1 MIARIVE
8 LSLIQRV
15 MVCILGFLLFFGGL
29 YAFHTLDIVA
39 YPDPSAPMVELITQ
53 QPGWSAEEVER
64 QITVPIEVALNGMPG
79 LTDIRSLSIFGLSDI
94 KIYFDFDSEIF
105 RDRQEVLNRL
115 TSVPLPPG
123 AAPSLSPWWA
133 IAEIYRY
140 ELTGAGETT
149 LTDLKTTQDWQVRRE
164 FRRIPG
170 IIDVTTFGGTTK
182 EYHVDIDPGRL
193 IRYGVNLSQV
203 MSALT
208 NSNANVGGSY
218 LTIGPQNY
226 NIRGLGLI
234 NGIADIENVM
244 VAEKNGTPIFI
255 RTLGTVA
262 VGSRV
267 RLGKVGIDDRDDVVE
282 GVVLLQR
289 GYKALNVLEKVRGKV
304 EDLNTGKLPV
314 GVKIKTFYDRTALI
328 HTTVETVTDILISGM
343 VLVFIILFV
352 FLGHLR
358 AALIVA
364 LTIPLS
370 LLFTFSMMV
379 LIGQSANLISLG
391 SIDFGIIVDATLI
404 MVESIFFHLAHGK
417 THGLTVHQRIV
428 RAARQVGRPISYS
441 TAIIV
446 VAFIPLFT
454 MTGVPGKIFA
464 PMSIT
469 YGFALVGALLMAFT
483 LAPVLCSFFL
493 RGTISEDDTAIVRGV
508 RRFYHGILE
517 WALDHRVAVVGA
529 CFGLLALTFG
539 VLRSIGGEFMP
550 ALEEGNLWVRATMP
564 VDISFDQ
571 AAKLTSEIRRMFRE
585 SPEVTTVVSQL
596 GRPDDGTDPTS
607 FSNAEFLANLKPEK
621 EWRSRLT
628 KDKLIEEIE
637 GKLKDIP
644 GVIFNFSQVI
654 QDNVE
659 EAMSGVKG
667 ENSIKLF
674 GPDLKT
680 MESTATE
687 IERVMQQIKGVK
699 DLGIF
704 HLVGQPNLLIQVDRE
719 ASARYGL
726 QVADVNAVV
735 QAAVGGQAV
744 TQVYEGER
752 LFDLVVRFLPEF
764 RQDVD
769 AIGNILVST
778 PDGAR
783 IPLKQVASITTQT
796 GAFIIYRENNERYI
810 PIKFSVRDR
819 DLQSTVEEAQA
830 RLAKEVH
837 LPDRYHM
844 EWAGQYEQLKGEQK
858 RLAMV
863 VPISLVI
870 ILFLLY
876 SAFDSI
882 KNALLVLS
890 TVPFALLGGAVSLA
904 ATHTNF
910 SISAAV
916 GVISTLGVA
925 ILGGVL
931 LISRIEDFRLT
942 GLTLREAVR
951 KGADVQMRPIL
962 MATLGAAIGLLPAAL
977 ATGIGSQAQK
987 PLALVVVGGMLTA
1000 AVLIL
1005 VVLPVLYEIVHH
1017 RSANNGGEKEDDRAA
1032 TTSLPVGDRPGDADV
1047 GTGSDPAG

>member
-15 MVCILGFLLFFGGL
+15 LVCILGFFLLFGGL

-39 YPDPSAPMVELITQ
+39 YPDPSPPMVELITQ
-53 QPGWSAEEVER
+53 YPGWSAEEIER
-64 QITVPIEVALNGMPG
+64 QLTIPIEVALNGMPG

-94 KIYFDFDSEIF
+94 KIYFDFDTEIF

-115 TSVPLPPG
+115 GSVRLPPG
-123 AAPSLSPWWA
+123 ASPSLSPWWA

-149 LTDLKTTQDWQVRRE
+149 LTDLKTIQDWQLRRE

-170 IIDVTTFGGTTK
+170 VIDVTAFGGTTK

-193 IRYGVNLSQV
+193 ISYGVNLSQV

-208 NSNANVGGSY
+208 NSNANVGGNY

-234 NGIADIENVM
+234 DEIADIENVV
-244 VAEKNGTPIFI
+244 VAEKDGTPIFI
-255 RTLGTVA
+255 KTLGKVV

-267 RLGKVGIDDRDDVVE
+267 RLGKVGIDERDDVVE

-289 GYKALNVLEKVRGKV
+289 GYKALDVLEKVRGKV
-304 EDLNTGKLPV
+304 EELNTLKLPA
-314 GVKIKTFYDRTALI
+314 GVKVKTFYDRTALI
-328 HTTVETVTDILISGM
+328 HTTVETITNILISGM
-343 VLVFIILFV
+343 VLVFVILFV

-391 SIDFGIIVDATLI
+391 AIDFGIIVDATLI
-404 MVESIFFHLAHGK
+404 MVESIFFHLAHEKK
-417 THGLTVHQRIV
+417 THSVTFHQQIV
-428 RAARQVGRPISYS
+428 RAARQVGQPIFYS
-441 TAIIV
+441 TTIVV

-483 LAPVLCSFFL
+483 LAPALCSFLL
-493 RGTISEDDTAIVRGV
+493 RGTIREDDTAIVRGIRHLYNNV
-508 RRFYHGILE
+508 LA
-517 WALDHRVAVVGA
+517 WALDHRAVVVSV
-529 CFGLLALTFG
+529 CVGLLAMTF
-539 VLRSIGGEFMP
+539 VALKSIGGEFMP

-571 AAKLTSEIRRMFRE
+571 AARLTSDIRRIFRE
-585 SPEVTTVVSQL
+585 SPEVTNVVSQL

-607 FSNAEFLANLKPEK
+607 FFNAEFLANLKPQK
-621 EWRSRLT
+621 EWRHELN
-628 KDKLIEEIE
+628 KDTLIEEID
-637 GKLKDIP
+637 GRLKDIP
-644 GVIFNFSQVI
+644 GIVFNFSQVI

-667 ENSIKLF
+667 ENSVKLF

-680 MESTATE
+680 MEAKAAE
-687 IERVMQQIKGVK
+687 IERVMQQVKGVK

-704 HLVGQPNLLIQVDRE
+704 RLLGQPNLLIRVDRE
-719 ASARYGL
+719 SSARYGL
-726 QVADVNAVV
+726 HVADVNAVV
-735 QAAVGGQAV
+735 QAAVGGQVV
-744 TQVYEGER
+744 TQVYEEER

-778 PDGAR
+778 PDGTR

-810 PIKFSVRDR
+810 PIKFSVRNR
-819 DLQSTVEEAQA
+819 DLQSTVEEAQV
-830 RLAKEVH
+830 RLAKEVS
-837 LPDRYHM
+837 LPERYRM
-844 EWAGQYEQLKGEQK
+844 EWAGQYDQLKEEQK
-858 RLAMV
+858 RLLVV

-876 SAFDSI
+876 NAFDSI

-890 TVPFALLGGAVSLA
+890 TVPFALVGGAISLVI
-904 ATHTNF
+904 THTNF

-931 LISRIEDFRLT
+931 LISRIEDFRRT
-942 GLTLREAVR
+942 GLTIREAVR

-962 MATLGAAIGLLPAAL
+962 MATLGAAIGFLPAAL

-1005 VVLPVLYEIVHH
+1005 VVLPVLYEIIH
-1017 RSANNGGEKEDDRAA
+1017 RHDANQNHGGERE
-1032 TTSLPVGDRPGDADV
+1032 
-1047 GTGSDPAG
+1047 

>member
-8 LSLIQRV
+8 LSLVQRV
-15 MVCILGFLLFFGGL
+15 MVCVLGFLLLFGGL
-29 YAFHTLDIVA
+29 YAFHILDIVA
-39 YPDPSAPMVELITQ
+39 YPDPSPPMIELITQ
-53 QPGWSAEEVER
+53 YPGWSSEEIER
-64 QITVPIEVALNGMPG
+64 QISIPIEIALNGMPG

-94 KIYFDFDSEIF
+94 KIYFDFNTDIF

-115 TSVPLPPG
+115 NSVQLPPG

-140 ELTGAGETT
+140 ELTGAGATT
-149 LTDLKTTQDWQVRRE
+149 LTDVKTIQDWQVRRE

-170 IIDVTTFGGTTK
+170 VIDVTAFGGTTK

-193 IRYGVNLSQV
+193 ISYGVSLSQV

-208 NSNANVGGSY
+208 NSNANVGGNY
-218 LTIGPQNY
+218 LTIGAQNY

-244 VAEKNGTPIFI
+244 VTEKDGTPIFVK
-255 RTLGTVA
+255 TLGKVA
-262 VGSRV
+262 VGPRV
-267 RLGKVGIDDRDDVVE
+267 RLGKVGIDERDDVVE
-282 GVVLLQR
+282 GVILLQR
-289 GYKALNVLEKVRGKV
+289 GYKALNVLDKVRGKV
-304 EDLNTGKLPV
+304 EELNTWKLPS
-314 GVKIKTFYDRTALI
+314 GVKIKTFYDRTTLI

-370 LLFTFSMMV
+370 LLFTFGMMAS
-379 LIGQSANLISLG
+379 IGQSANLISLG

-404 MVESIFFHLAHGK
+404 MVESIFFNLAHGK
-417 THGLTVHQRIV
+417 THGLTVHQLIV
-428 RAARQVGRPISYS
+428 RAARQVGRPIFYS

-483 LAPVLCSFFL
+483 LAPVLCSFL
-493 RGTISEDDTAIVRGV
+493 LKGTISEDDTTIVRGV
-508 RRFYHGILE
+508 RRLYNRILE
-517 WALDHRVAVVGA
+517 QALNHRAVVVGA
-529 CFGLLALTFG
+529 CVGLLALTF
-539 VLRSIGGEFMP
+539 VALQSIGGEFMP

-571 AAKLTSEIRRMFRE
+571 AARLTSEIRRLFQE
-585 SPEVTTVVSQL
+585 SPEVTTIVSQL

-607 FSNAEFLANLKPEK
+607 FFNAEFLANLKPEK
-621 EWRSRLT
+621 EWRSGLS
-628 KDKLIEEIE
+628 KDELIGEIE
-637 GKLKDIP
+637 GRLKAIP
-644 GVIFNFSQVI
+644 GIIFNFSQVI

-674 GPDLKT
+674 GADLKT
-680 MESTATE
+680 METKAME
-687 IERVMQQIKGVK
+687 VERVMQQIKGVK

-704 HLVGQPNLLIQVDRE
+704 RLVGQPNLLIQVDRE

-726 QVADVNAVV
+726 RVADVNAVV

-778 PDGAR
+778 PEGAR
-783 IPLKQVASITTQT
+783 IPLKQVASIMTQT

-830 RLAKEVH
+830 RLVKEVS
-837 LPDRYHM
+837 LPERYRM
-844 EWAGQYEQLKGEQK
+844 EWAGQYDQLKDEQK

-863 VPISLVI
+863 VPMSLVI

-876 SAFDSI
+876 TAFDSI

-890 TVPFALLGGAVSLA
+890 TVPFALMGGVLSLV
-904 ATHTNF
+904 ATHTSF

-931 LISRIEDFRLT
+931 LISRIEDFRRT

-987 PLALVVVGGMLTA
+987 PLARVVVGGMLTA

-1005 VVLPVLYEIVHH
+1005 VVLPVFYEIVH
-1017 RSANNGGEKEDDRAA
+1017 RRDASQRGEGAKE
-1032 TTSLPVGDRPGDADV
+1032 
-1047 GTGSDPAG
+1047 

>member
-15 MVCILGFLLFFGGL
+15 IVCILGFFLFFGGL
-29 YAFHTLDIVA
+29 YAFHILDIVA

-53 QPGWSAEEVER
+53 QPGWSAEEIER
-64 QITVPIEVALNGMPG
+64 QITIPIEVALNGMPG

-94 KIYFDFDSEIF
+94 KIYFDFDTEIF

-115 TSVPLPPG
+115 TSVQLPPG
-123 AAPSLSPWWA
+123 TAPSLSPWWA

-140 ELTGAGETT
+140 ELTSDGKTT
-149 LTDLKTTQDWQVRRE
+149 LTDLKTIQDWQVRRE

-170 IIDVTTFGGTTK
+170 VIDVTAFGGTTK

-193 IRYGVNLSQV
+193 ISYGVNLSQV

-255 RTLGTVA
+255 RTLGTVT

-289 GYKALNVLEKVRGKV
+289 GYKALNVLEKVREKV
-304 EDLNTGKLPV
+304 EDLNAWKLPA

-343 VLVFIILFV
+343 VLVFCILFV
-352 FLGHLR
+352 FLGHFR

-379 LIGQSANLISLG
+379 IIGQSANLISLG
-391 SIDFGIIVDATLI
+391 AIDFGIIVDATLI

-417 THGLTVHQRIV
+417 TQSLTRHQRIV

-469 YGFALVGALLMAFT
+469 YGFALVGAFLMAFT

-493 RGTISEDDTAIVRGV
+493 RGTIREDDTAIVRGI
-508 RRFYHGILE
+508 RRLYNSILA
-517 WALDHRVAVVGA
+517 WALDHRAAVVGA
-529 CFGLLALTFG
+529 CFGILLLTFG

-571 AAKLTSEIRRMFRE
+571 AARLTSDIRRMFRE

-607 FSNAEFLANLKPEK
+607 FFNAEFLANLKPEK
-621 EWRSRLT
+621 EWRPKLS

-637 GKLKDIP
+637 GRLKDIP

-680 MESTATE
+680 MESMAAE
-687 IERVMQQIKGVK
+687 IERVMQQINGVK

-704 HLVGQPNLLIQVDRE
+704 RLVGQPNLLIQVDRE
-719 ASARYGL
+719 AIARYGL
-726 QVADVNAVV
+726 QVTDVNAVV

-783 IPLKQVASITTQT
+783 IPLKQLASITTQT

-830 RLAKEVH
+830 RLAKEVR
-837 LPDRYHM
+837 LPERYRM

-858 RLAMV
+858 RMMMV

-904 ATHTNF
+904 VTHTNF

-931 LISRIEDFRLT
+931 LISRIEDFRRT

-962 MATLGAAIGLLPAAL
+962 MATLAAAIGLLPAAL

-1005 VVLPVLYEIVHH
+1005 VVLPVLYEMVHH
-1017 RSANNGGEKEDDRAA
+1017 RSANSGEEE
-1032 TTSLPVGDRPGDADV
+1032 SG
-1047 GTGSDPAG
+1047 

>member
-39 YPDPSAPMVELITQ
+39 YPDPSPPMIELITQ

-64 QITVPIEVALNGMPG
+64 QITVPLEVALNGMPG

-94 KIYFDFDSEIF
+94 KIYFDFDTEIF

-115 TSVPLPPG
+115 TSVQLPSG

-149 LTDLKTTQDWQVRRE
+149 LTDLKTIQDWQVRRE

-170 IIDVTTFGGTTK
+170 VIDVTTFGGTTK
-182 EYHVDIDPGRL
+182 EYHVEIDPGRL
-193 IRYGVNLSQV
+193 INYGVSLSQV

-208 NSNANVGGSY
+208 NSNANVGGNY

-234 NGIADIENVM
+234 TGIADIENVM

-255 RTLGTVA
+255 RTLGNVI

-282 GVVLLQR
+282 GVILLQR

-304 EDLNTGKLPV
+304 EDLNAGKLPS

-328 HTTVETVTDILISGM
+328 HTTVETVTDILLTGM
-343 VLVFIILFV
+343 ALVFLILFV

-379 LIGQSANLISLG
+379 FIGQSANLISLG
-391 SIDFGIIVDATLI
+391 AIDFGIIVDATLI
-404 MVESIFFHLAHGK
+404 MVESIFFHLAHTKKIEGV
-417 THGLTVHQRIV
+417 TVDQKIV
-428 RAARQVGRPISYS
+428 RAARQVGQPIFYS

-493 RGTISEDDTAIVRGV
+493 KGTISEDDTAIVRGI
-508 RRFYHGILE
+508 RRVYTYVLG
-517 WALDHRVAVVGA
+517 WALDHRAVVVGA
-529 CFGLLALTFG
+529 CVGVLALTFG
-539 VLRSIGGEFMP
+539 ALRVVGGEFMP

-571 AAKLTSEIRRMFRE
+571 AAQLTTEIRQLFRE
-585 SPEVTTVVSQL
+585 SPEVTNIVSQL

-607 FSNAEFLANLKPEK
+607 FFNAEFLANLKPEK
-621 EWRSRLT
+621 EWRHGLS
-628 KDKLIEEIE
+628 KDALIEEIE
-637 GKLKDIP
+637 GRLKVIP
-644 GVIFNFSQVI
+644 GIIFNFSQVI

-674 GPDLKT
+674 GADLKI
-680 MESTATE
+680 MEAKAAE
-687 IERVMQQIKGVK
+687 IEHVMQQIKGVK

-704 HLVGQPNLLIQVDRE
+704 HLTGQPNLLIQVDRE

-726 QVADVNAVV
+726 QVSDVNAVV

-778 PDGAR
+778 PDGAH

-819 DLQSTVEEAQA
+819 DLQSAVEEAQA
-830 RLAKEVH
+830 RLAKEVS
-837 LPDRYHM
+837 LPDHYRM
-844 EWAGQYEQLKGEQK
+844 EWAGQFEQLTAEKK
-858 RLAMV
+858 RMAVV

-890 TVPFALLGGAVSLA
+890 TVPFALVGGVLSLV

-931 LISRIEDFRLT
+931 LISRIEEFRLT

-1005 VVLPVLYEIVHH
+1005 VVLPVLYEIVHRREAS
-1017 RSANNGGEKEDDRAA
+1017 RSERRERG
-1032 TTSLPVGDRPGDADV
+1032 
-1047 GTGSDPAG
+1047 

>member
-8 LSLIQRV
+8 VSLVQRFLL
-15 MVCILGFLLFFGGL
+15 CALGFLLLFGGL
-29 YAFHTLDIVA
+29 YAFHLLDIVA
-39 YPDPSAPMVELITQ
+39 YPDPSPPMVELITQ
-53 QPGWSAEEVER
+53 HPGWSAEEIER

-79 LTDIRSLSIFGLSDI
+79 LSDIRSLSIFGLSDI
-94 KIYFDFDSEIF
+94 KVYFDFDTEMF

-115 TSVPLPPG
+115 STVQLPPG
-123 AAPSLSPWWA
+123 ANPALSPWWA

-140 ELTGAGETT
+140 ELTGPGAS
-149 LTDLKTTQDWQVRRE
+149 LTELKTIQDWQVRRE
-164 FRRIPG
+164 FKRVPG
-170 IIDVTTFGGTTK
+170 VIDVTTFGGTTK
-182 EYHVDIDPGRL
+182 EYHVDVDPGKL
-193 IRYGVNLSQV
+193 ISYGVSLSQV
-203 MSALT
+203 MTALS
-208 NSNANVGGSY
+208 NSNANVGGNY
-218 LTIGPQNY
+218 LTIGAQSF

-234 NGIADIENVM
+234 NDLQDIENVM
-244 VAEKNGTPIFI
+244 VVEQEGTPIFVK
-255 RTLGTVA
+255 TLGKVTV
-262 VGSRV
+262 GHRV

-289 GYKALNVLEKVRGKV
+289 GSKALPVLEKVRAKV
-304 EDLNTGKLPV
+304 EDLNGWKLPA

-328 HTTVETVTDILISGM
+328 HTTVETVTDILLSGM
-343 VLVFIILFV
+343 VLVFVILFV

-370 LLFTFSMMV
+370 LLFTFTMMI

-391 SIDFGIIVDATLI
+391 AIDFGIIVDATLI
-404 MVESIFFHLAHGK
+404 MVESIFYHLAHGK
-417 THGLTVHQRIV
+417 LHGLTTHQQIV
-428 RAARQVGRPISYS
+428 RAARQVGRPIFFS

-483 LAPVLCSFFL
+483 LAPVLCSFL
-493 RGTISEDDTAIVRGV
+493 LKGAISESDTMVVRVVRKLYLRIV
-508 RRFYHGILE
+508 L
-517 WALDHRVAVVGA
+517 WALDHRTVVVGFA
-529 CFGLLALTFG
+529 AGVLILTF
-539 VLRSIGGEFMP
+539 VALQFLGGEFMP

-571 AAKLTSEIRRMFRE
+571 ADRLTGEIRRLFRE
-585 SPEVTTVVSQL
+585 SPEVDTIVSQL

-607 FSNAEFLANLKPEK
+607 FFNGEFLATLKPQSD
-621 EWRSRLT
+621 WRAGLS
-628 KDKLIEEIE
+628 KDGLIEEIE
-637 GKLKDIP
+637 GRLQAIP

-674 GPDLKT
+674 GSDLKT
-680 MESTATE
+680 MEAKAVE
-687 IERVMQQIKGVK
+687 IEGVMRGIRGVK

-704 HLVGQPNLLIQVDRE
+704 RLVGQPNLLIQVDRE

-726 QVADVNAVV
+726 LVSDVNAVV

-769 AIGNILVST
+769 SIGNILVST
-778 PDGAR
+778 PKGAR
-783 IPLKQVASITTQT
+783 IPLKQVATITTQT
-796 GAFIIYRENNERYI
+796 GAFIIYRENNQRYI

-830 RLAKEVH
+830 KLATQVK
-837 LPDRYHM
+837 LPERYRM
-844 EWAGQYEQLKGEQK
+844 EWAGQYDQLKDEQK
-858 RLAMV
+858 RLAKV
-863 VPISLVI
+863 VPISLLV

-876 SAFDSI
+876 TTFDSL
-882 KNALLVLS
+882 KNALLVLA
-890 TVPFALLGGAVSLA
+890 TVPFALVGGVLA
-904 ATHTNF
+904 LVMTHTHF

-931 LISRIEDFRLT
+931 LISRIEEFRRA
-942 GLTLREAVR
+942 GLDLRQAVMQA
-951 KGADVQMRPIL
+951 ADVQMRPIL
-962 MATLGAAIGLLPAAL
+962 MATLGAAIGLLPASL

-987 PLALVVVGGMLTA
+987 PLARVVVGGMLTA
-1000 AVLIL
+1000 AFLIL
-1005 VVLPVLYEIVHH
+1005 VVLPVLYEIVH
-1017 RSANNGGEKEDDRAA
+1017 RRAA
-1032 TTSLPVGDRPGDADV
+1032 ARGDEE
-1047 GTGSDPAG
+1047 

>member
-8 LSLIQRV
+8 FSLIQRV
-15 MVCILGFLLFFGGL
+15 LVCILGFLLLFGGL
-29 YAFHTLDIVA
+29 YAFHTLDVVA
-39 YPDPSAPMVELITQ
+39 YPDPSPPMVELITQ
-53 QPGWSAEEVER
+53 YPGWSAEEIER
-64 QITVPIEVALNGMPG
+64 QITIPIEVALTGMPG
-79 LTDIRSLSIFGLSDI
+79 LANVRSLSIFGLSDI
-94 KIYFDFDSEIF
+94 KIYFDFDTEIF
-105 RDRQEVLNRL
+105 RDRQEILNRL
-115 TSVPLPPG
+115 GSVQLPPG

-140 ELTGAGETT
+140 ELTGTGETT
-149 LTDLKTTQDWQVRRE
+149 LTDLKTIQDWQVRRE

-170 IIDVTTFGGTTK
+170 VIDVTAFGGTTK

-193 IRYGVNLSQV
+193 ISYGVNLSQV

-208 NSNANVGGSY
+208 NSNANVGGNY

-244 VAEKNGTPIFI
+244 VAEKGGTPIFI
-255 RTLGTVA
+255 KTLGKVA

-267 RLGKVGIDDRDDVVE
+267 RLGKVGIDERDDVVE

-289 GYKALNVLEKVRGKV
+289 GYKYKALNVLEKVREKV
-304 EDLNTGKLPV
+304 EDLNAGKLPP
-314 GVKIKTFYDRTALI
+314 GVKVKTFYDRTALI
-328 HTTVETVTDILISGM
+328 HTTVETITDILISGM
-343 VLVFIILFV
+343 VLVFVILFL

-404 MVESIFFHLAHGK
+404 MVESIFFHLAQGK
-417 THGLTVHQRIV
+417 KTPSLTSHQQIV
-428 RAARQVGRPISYS
+428 RAARQVGRSIFYS

-483 LAPVLCSFFL
+483 LAPVLCSFL
-493 RGTISEDDTAIVRGV
+493 LKGTIREDDTAIVRGI
-508 RRFYHGILE
+508 RRFYTGMLE
-517 WALDHRVAVVGA
+517 WALGHRTIVVGA
-529 CFGLLALTFG
+529 CGGLLLLTFG
-539 VLRSIGGEFMP
+539 ALQSIGGEFMP

-571 AAKLTSEIRRMFRE
+571 AARLTSDMRQMFRE

-607 FSNAEFLANLKPEK
+607 FFNAEFLANLKPKK
-621 EWRSRLT
+621 EWRHGLD
-628 KDKLIEEIE
+628 KDALIEEID
-637 GKLKDIP
+637 GRLKSIP
-644 GVIFNFSQVI
+644 GIIFNFSQVI

-680 MESTATE
+680 MEAKAIE

-704 HLVGQPNLLIQVDRE
+704 RLLGQPNLLIQVDRE
-719 ASARYGL
+719 AGARYGL

-735 QAAVGGQAV
+735 QAAVGGQVV

-778 PDGAR
+778 PEGVR

-819 DLQSTVEEAQA
+819 DLQSTVEEAKA
-830 RLAKEVH
+830 RLAKEVS
-837 LPDRYHM
+837 LPERYRM
-844 EWAGQYEQLKGEQK
+844 EWAGQYDQLKDEQK
-858 RLAMV
+858 RLLLV
-863 VPISLVI
+863 VPISLAI

-876 SAFDSI
+876 IAFNSI
-882 KNALLVLS
+882 RNALLVLS
-890 TVPFALLGGAVSLA
+890 TVPFALVGGAVALVT
-904 ATHTNF
+904 THTSF

-916 GVISTLGVA
+916 GVISTLGVT

-931 LISRIEDFRLT
+931 LISRIEDFRRT
-942 GLTLREAVR
+942 GLTIREAVR

-962 MATLGAAIGLLPAAL
+962 MATLGAAIGFLPAAL

-1005 VVLPVLYEIVHH
+1005 VVLPVLYEIIH
-1017 RSANNGGEKEDDRAA
+1017 R
-1032 TTSLPVGDRPGDADV
+1032 GDANH
-1047 GTGSDPAG
+1047 SDGE

>member
-8 LSLIQRV
+8 ISLVQR
-15 MVCILGFLLFFGGL
+15 FLLCTLGLALLFGGL
-29 YAFHTLDIVA
+29 YAFHQLDIVA
-39 YPDPSAPMVELITQ
+39 YPDPSPPMVELITQ
-53 QPGWSAEEVER
+53 NPGWSAEEIER
-64 QITVPIEVALNGMPG
+64 QITIPIEVALTGMPG
-79 LTDIRSLSIFGLSDI
+79 LKDIRSLSIFGLSDI
-94 KIYFDFDSEIF
+94 KIYFDFNTDIV

-115 TSVPLPPG
+115 MSVHLPNG
-123 AAPSLSPWWA
+123 VQPSLSPWWA

-140 ELTGAGETT
+140 ELTSPGDAT
-149 LTDLKTTQDWQVRRE
+149 LTDLKTIQDWQARRE
-164 FRRIPG
+164 FKRIPG
-170 IIDVTTFGGTTK
+170 VIDVTGFGGTTK
-182 EYHVDIDPGRL
+182 EYHIDIDPGKL
-193 IRYGVNLSQV
+193 LSYGVSLSQV
-203 MSALT
+203 MTALN
-208 NSNANVGGSY
+208 NSNANVGGNY
-218 LTIGPQNY
+218 LTVGAQNY

-234 NGIADIENVM
+234 NDLHDIENVM
-244 VAEKNGTPIFI
+244 VVAKEGTPVFVKS
-255 RTLGTVA
+255 LGA
-262 VGSRV
+262 VSVGHRV

-289 GYKALNVLEKVRGKV
+289 GYKALPVLDRVREKVQ
-304 EDLNTGKLPV
+304 ELNTWKLPA

-352 FLGHLR
+352 FLGHFR

-370 LLFTFSMMV
+370 LLFTFGMMV
-379 LIGQSANLISLG
+379 LVGQSANLISLG
-391 SIDFGIIVDATLI
+391 AIDFGIIVDATLI
-404 MVESIFFHLAHGK
+404 MVESIFFHLAHAK
-417 THGLTVHQRIV
+417 SHNLTVNQHIV
-428 RAARQVGRPISYS
+428 RAAKQVGRPIFSS

-464 PMSIT
+464 PMSVT
-469 YGFALVGALLMAFT
+469 YGFAMTGALLMAFT
-483 LAPVLCSFFL
+483 LGPVLCSFLL
-493 RGTISEDDTAIVRGV
+493 RGPLSEEDTTLVRSVRKVYRGV
-508 RRFYHGILE
+508 LDFSLRHQAMVLGI
-517 WALDHRVAVVGA
+517 AA
-529 CFGLLALTFG
+529 GLLILTFAA
-539 VLRSIGGEFMP
+539 LQSLGGEFMP

-571 AAKLTSEIRRMFRE
+571 AAKLASDIRAIFRE
-585 SPEVTTVVSQL
+585 SPEITGVVSQL

-607 FSNAEFLANLKPEK
+607 FFNAEFLANLKPHKDWRPGLDK
-621 EWRSRLT
+621 E
-628 KDKLIEEIE
+628 KLIEEIE
-637 GKLKDIP
+637 TRLHKIP

-674 GPDLKT
+674 GTDLKK
-680 MESTATE
+680 MESKAVE
-687 IERVMQQIKGVK
+687 IETVMKGIKGVK

-704 HLVGQPNLLIQVDRE
+704 RLVGQPNLLIEVDRE

-764 RQDVD
+764 RQDVE
-769 AIGNILVST
+769 AISSILVST

-783 IPLKQVASITTQT
+783 IPLKQLATISTQT

-819 DLQSTVEEAQA
+819 DLQSTVEEAQT
-830 RLAKEVH
+830 RLAKEVS
-837 LPDRYHM
+837 LPERYRM
-844 EWAGQYEQLKGEQK
+844 EWAGQYDQLKDEQK
-858 RLAMV
+858 RLAV
-863 VPISLVI
+863 IVPISLLV

-876 SAFDSI
+876 TTFDSL
-882 KNALLVLS
+882 KNALLVLA
-890 TVPFALLGGAVSLA
+890 TVPFALVGGVLA
-904 ATHTNF
+904 LVATQTHF

-931 LISRIEDFRLT
+931 LVTRIEELRET
-942 GLTLREAVR
+942 GASLREAVVQ
-951 KGADVQMRPIL
+951 GADAQMRPIL

-987 PLALVVVGGMLTA
+987 PLARVVVGGMLTA

-1005 VVLPVLYEIVHH
+1005 VVLPVLYELVHR
-1017 RSANNGGEKEDDRAA
+1017 RSARDDED
-1032 TTSLPVGDRPGDADV
+1032 S
-1047 GTGSDPAG
+1047 

>member
-15 MVCILGFLLFFGGL
+15 LVCTLGFFLLFGGL
-29 YAFHTLDIVA
+29 YAFHTLDVIA
-39 YPDPSAPMVELITQ
+39 YPDPSPPMVELITQ
-53 QPGWSAEEVER
+53 YPGWSAEEIER
-64 QITVPIEVALNGMPG
+64 QITIPIEVALNGMPG
-79 LTDIRSLSIFGLSDI
+79 LTDIRSISIFGLSDI
-94 KIYFDFDSEIF
+94 KVYFDFDTEIF

-115 TSVPLPPG
+115 GSVSLPPG

-140 ELTGAGETT
+140 ELTGTGDTT
-149 LTDLKTTQDWQVRRE
+149 LTDLKTIQDWQVRRE

-170 IIDVTTFGGTTK
+170 VIDVTAFGGTTK

-193 IRYGVNLSQV
+193 ISYGVSLSQV

-244 VAEKNGTPIFI
+244 VAEKDGTPVFI

-304 EDLNTGKLPV
+304 EDLNAWKLPA

-328 HTTVETVTDILISGM
+328 HTTVETITNILISGM
-343 VLVFIILFV
+343 ILVFVILFV

-404 MVESIFFHLAHGK
+404 MVESIFFHLAHGRK
-417 THGLTVHQRIV
+417 THGLTFHQHIV
-428 RAARQVGRPISYS
+428 RAARQVGQPIFFS
-441 TAIIV
+441 TAIVV

-483 LAPVLCSFFL
+483 LAPVLCSFL
-493 RGTISEDDTAIVRGV
+493 LTGTIGEEDTLVVRGI
-508 RRFYHGILE
+508 RRVYTGMLE
-517 WALDHRVAVVGA
+517 WALDHRTVVVSA
-529 CFGLLALTFG
+529 CVGLLALTLG
-539 VLRSIGGEFMP
+539 ALRVIGGEFMP

-564 VDISFDQ
+564 VDVSFDQ
-571 AAKLTSEIRRMFRE
+571 AARLTNDVRRMFRD

-607 FSNAEFLANLKPEK
+607 FSSAEFLANLKPEK
-621 EWRSRLT
+621 EWRPRLT
-628 KDKLIEEIE
+628 KDALIEEID
-637 GKLKDIP
+637 GRLKGIP
-644 GVIFNFSQVI
+644 GITFNFSQVI

-667 ENSIKLF
+667 ENSIKVF

-680 MESTATE
+680 MEAKALE
-687 IERVMQQIKGVK
+687 IEHVMQQIKGVK

-704 HLVGQPNLLIQVDRE
+704 RLLGQPNLLIQVDRE
-719 ASARYGL
+719 AAARYGL
-726 QVADVNAVV
+726 RVADVNAVV

-778 PDGAR
+778 PDGSR
-783 IPLKQVASITTQT
+783 VPLKQVASITTQT
-796 GAFIIYRENNERYI
+796 GAFMIYRENNQRYI

-819 DLQSTVEEAQA
+819 DLQSTVEEAQT
-830 RLAKEVH
+830 RLAKEVS
-837 LPDRYHM
+837 LPDRYRM
-844 EWAGQYEQLKGEQK
+844 EWAGEYDQLKDEQS

-870 ILFLLY
+870 IVFLLY
-876 SAFDSI
+876 SAFNSI

-890 TVPFALLGGAVSLA
+890 GVPFALIGGVVSLVI
-904 ATHTNF
+904 THTSF

-931 LISRIEDFRLT
+931 LISRIEDYRRT
-942 GLTLREAVR
+942 GLTIREAVR

-962 MATLGAAIGLLPAAL
+962 MATLGAAIGFLPAAL

-987 PLALVVVGGMLTA
+987 PLALVVVGGMMTA
-1000 AVLIL
+1000 AVLNL
-1005 VVLPVLYEIVHH
+1005 VVLPVLYEMIHV
-1017 RSANNGGEKEDDRAA
+1017 RVMRQNDGGEGE
-1032 TTSLPVGDRPGDADV
+1032 
-1047 GTGSDPAG
+1047 